1 MGETKLKSKQKEI
14 TLNQIMNMEKQE
26 RVHFANSI
34 GGFKSVGL
42 IGTQNK
48 SKLTNLAIVDSII
61 HIGSNPP
68 LFGMIFR
75 PGVVE
80 RHTLEN
86 IVETGF
92 YTINHINENI
102 FKQAHQTSARY
113 DREISEFEVSGLNKE
128 YKNNFFAPFVEESQ
142 VQLAMEF
149 KEKIELTINN
159 TVLVIGE
166 VKAVYYPED
175 CLQKD
180 GFLDVE
186 KAESITCSGLDSY
199 HKTIRIDRLSYAKP
213 NQELTSILPL

>member
-1 MGETKLKSKQKEI
+1 MGKTKLKPIQKQI
-14 TLNQIMNMEKQE
+14 TYEQIMQMEKQE
-26 RVHFANSI
+26 RVHFANSL

-48 SKLTNLAIVDSII
+48 AKQTNVAIVDSIL

-86 IVETGF
+86 ILETGF

-102 FKQAHQTSARY
+102 YEQAHQTSARY
-113 DREISEFEVSGLNKE
+113 DRNISEFEVTGLNSE
-128 YKNNFFAPFVEESQ
+128 YKNDFFAPFVEESQ

-149 KEKIELTINN
+149 KEKIELQINN
-159 TVLVIGE
+159 TILIIGE
-166 VKAVYYPED
+166 VKEVYFPED
-175 CLQKD
+175 CLLPD
-180 GFLDVE
+180 GFLDLE
-186 KAESITCSGLDSY
+186 KANSITCSGLDSY
-199 HKTIRIDRLSYAKP
+199 HKTTRMDRLSYAKP
-213 NQELTSILPL
+213 NKTVTSIV

>member
-1 MGETKLKSKQKEI
+1 MGKTELKSKQKQI
-14 TLNQIMNMEKQE
+14 TYEQIMNMEKQE
-26 RVHFANSI
+26 RVHFANSL
-34 GGFKSVGL
+34 GGFKSIGL

-48 SKLTNLAIVDSII
+48 IGQTNLAIVDSII

-75 PGVVE
+75 PGAVE

-86 IVETGF
+86 ILETGF

-113 DREISEFEVSGLNKE
+113 DREISEFEATGLISE
-128 YKNNFFAPFVEESQ
+128 YKNVFFAPFVKESQ

-149 KEKIELTINN
+149 KEKINLSINN
-159 TVLVIGE
+159 TVLIIGE
-166 VKAVYYPED
+166 VKAVYFPED
-175 CLQKD
+175 CLQED
-180 GFLDVE
+180 GFLNIE

-199 HKTIRIDRLSYAKP
+199 HKTNKIDRLSYAKP
-213 NQELTSILPL
+213 DKTITSIL

>member
-1 MGETKLKSKQKEI
+1 MGETELKSKQ
-14 TLNQIMNMEKQE
+14 NQITYEQMMNMEKQE
-26 RVHFANSI
+26 RVHFVNSL
-34 GGFKSVGL
+34 GGFKSIGL

-48 SKLTNLAIVDSII
+48 IGQTNLAIVDSII

-86 IVETGF
+86 ILETGF

-113 DREISEFEVSGLNKE
+113 DREISEFEATELNPE
-128 YKNNFFAPFVEESQ
+128 YKNDFFSPFLEESH

-149 KEKIELTINN
+149 KEKTILTINN

-166 VKAVYYPED
+166 VKAVYFPED
-175 CLQKD
+175 CLLND
-180 GFLDVE
+180 GFLDLE
-186 KAESITCSGLDSY
+186 KATSITCSGLDSY
-199 HKTIRIDRLSYAKP
+199 HKTTRIDRLSYAKP
-213 NQELTSILPL
+213 DKTITSLL

>member
-1 MGETKLKSKQKEI
+1 MGETKLNSKQKQI
-14 TLNQIMNMEKQE
+14 TYAQIMDMEKQE
-26 RVHFANSI
+26 RVHFANSL

-48 SKLTNLAIVDSII
+48 KGQTNLAIIDSIL

-75 PGVVE
+75 PGIVE

-86 IVETGF
+86 ILETGY
-92 YTINHINENI
+92 YTINHITENI

-113 DREISEFEVSGLNKE
+113 DREISEFEITNLNPS
-128 YKNNFFAPFVEESQ
+128 YKNNFFVPFVAESP

-149 KEKIELTINN
+149 KEKTILTINN

-166 VKAVYYPED
+166 VKAVYFPED
-175 CLQKD
+175 CLLND
-180 GFLDVE
+180 GFLDLE
-186 KAESITCSGLDSY
+186 KATSITCSGLDSY
-199 HKTIRIDRLSYAKP
+199 HKNTRIDRLSYAKP
-213 NQELTSILPL
+213 DKTITSLL